1 MRSTAKRN
9 WVKSSIRRPGRIK
22 RAAKRDNLSVTE
34 EARKMARQTWQLPQ
48 EETGNH
54 KEKQVSIKA
63 IRTASFGAQE
73 NQESAQGEQSA
84 EQTSPAAIQLRES
97 FEQIVS
103 LKKELETVTNE
114 RNTAI
119 AQIAIL
125 KSDGKVAG
133 LAPGAFTEH
142 QDGSV
147 TLPITLDSNIMP
159 SIRAQYEGGE
169 LGGMTLEEYIREQII
184 APAIE
189 CYQGNF

>member
-1 MRSTAKRN
+1 MSKTATRGTPFSA
-9 WVKSSIRRPGRIK
+9 VEDG
-22 RAAKRDNLSVTE
+22 
-34 EARKMARQTWQLPQ
+34 
-48 EETGNH
+48 GN
-54 KEKQVSIKA
+54 
-63 IRTASFGAQE
+63 
-73 NQESAQGEQSA
+73 
-84 EQTSPAAIQLRES
+84 EQTSPAAAQLRES

-159 SIRAQYEGGE
+159 SIRAQYECGE
-169 LGGMTLEEYIREQII
+169 LGGMTLEEYIREQIVL
-184 APAIE
+184 PGIE
-189 CYQGNF
+189 SYQGCY

>member
-1 MRSTAKRN
+1 MSKQT
-9 WVKSSIRRPGRIK
+9 PF
-22 RAAKRDNLSVTE
+22 RA
-34 EARKMARQTWQLPQ
+34 
-48 EETGNH
+48 
-54 KEKQVSIKA
+54 
-63 IRTASFGAQE
+63 ASFGAQE
-73 NQESAQGEQSA
+73 QQESAQGEQSA
-84 EQTSPAAIQLRES
+84 EQPNPAAVQLRES

-125 KSDGKVAG
+125 KANGNVAG
-133 LAPGAFTEH
+133 LPSSAFTEH

-147 TLPITLDSNIMP
+147 TLPITLNSDIMP

-169 LGGMTLEEYIREQII
+169 LGGMTLEEYVREQII